1 MLVTAKEAI
10 AGLSFIVNP
19 SRKEAEI
26 VQRHV
31 ALLITLLAALLC
43 ATITLTFL
51 NGAHAQNTS
60 ASNSSTPVQPNAGSI
75 IGGPNATLP
84 ARLPELQCQGCH
96 GPGRQLPYLAGSLFH
111 NEPHKGYDH
120 SFHAQAK
127 QNGAKAAACLDC
139 HTKNGDMTTILPPSD
154 PKSTINRANIAETCG
169 RCHGD
174 KSVMQG
180 SGISNQPILAYRE
193 SVHAKAIARGNM
205 SAAVCTDC
213 HNAHDIEPAANQQST
228 IARVNIPNTCGNCHA
243 TESREFLQSIHGQAI
258 VRGVSRAPVCTDCHG
273 IHNILQPFDGTK
285 ETIKPAVG
293 TDSCAKCHEGVTLTT
308 EFGVASG
315 RVSSY
320 KDSYHGLASQLGS
333 KVVANC
339 ASCHGVHN
347 ILPSSDTRSMINSA
361 NLQQTCGQC
370 HVGASENFTKGK
382 IHFASE
388 LVSNVSTHDM
398 GARGTRIVRWIYLP
412 LIFLTIAGMVGHNLL
427 IWRKKLIAR
436 RREPRSVVRLT
447 ANQRVQHWLLLTSF
461 IALVLSGFALQYPD
475 SLLAW
480 LLGSNEFLRRVLHR
494 TAAVIMLVVG
504 VYHLLYLAFSKD
516 GRRWVKD
523 MLPKLKDMR
532 DVVGNFS
539 YYLGINRVKPKIAR
553 FGYAEKAEYWAVI
566 WGTFIMGLTGLM
578 IWFKISLFSF
588 LARWWIDI
596 ALAIHFYEAVLATLA
611 IIIWHF
617 YHVIFDPDVYPLN
630 FAFID
635 GRVPEEFYRE
645 EHELAFEQMNEPAEP
660 QVPSPGSAADA
671 IPGTA
676 EAAESFAK

>member
-1 MLVTAKEAI
+1 VRHRLVVLIIVI
-10 AGLSFIVNP
+10 AV
-19 SRKEAEI
+19 
-26 VQRHV
+26 
-31 ALLITLLAALLC
+31 LLC
-43 ATITLTFL
+43 AAVSFVALRTTR
-51 NGAHAQNTS
+51 AQTNQNQS
-60 ASNSSTPVQPNAGSI
+60 ASSTPVKPNEGAI
-75 IGGPNATLP
+75 IGGPNSSLP
-84 ARLPELQCQGCH
+84 ARPPELQCQGCH
-96 GPGRQLPYLAGSLFH
+96 GPGKQLPYLAGSLFH
-111 NEPHKGYDH
+111 NEPHNGYDH

-127 QNGAKAAACLDC
+127 QNGARAAACLDC
-139 HTKNGDMTTILPPSD
+139 HTKNGDITTILPPSD

-213 HNAHDIEPAANQQST
+213 HNAHDIEPASNQQST
-228 IARVNIPNTCGNCHA
+228 IARVNIPNTCGKCHA
-243 TESREFLQSIHGQAI
+243 TESREFMESTHGQALA
-258 VRGVSRAPVCTDCHG
+258 RGVSRTPVCTDCHG
-273 IHNILQPFDGTK
+273 IHNILHPFDGTK
-285 ETIKPAVG
+285 ETISPAVG

-347 ILPSSDTRSMINSA
+347 ILPSSDSRSMINA
-361 NLQQTCGQC
+361 GHLQQTCGQC

-388 LVSNVSTHDM
+388 LISNVSTPDM

-412 LIFLTIAGMVGHNLL
+412 LIFLTIGGMVAHNLL
-427 IWRKKLIAR
+427 VWRKKLIAR
-436 RREPRSVVRLT
+436 RRAPRSIVRLT

-480 LLGSNEFLRRVLHR
+480 LLGSNEYFRRVLHR

-504 VYHLLYLAFSKD
+504 VYHLLYLALSKD
-516 GRRWVKD
+516 GRRWVMD
-523 MLPKLKDMR
+523 MLPKLKDVR
-532 DVVGNFS
+532 DVIGNFA
-539 YYLGINRVKPKIAR
+539 YYLGLKKAKPKIAR

-566 WGTFIMGLTGLM
+566 WGTFVMGLTGLM
-578 IWFKISLFSF
+578 IWFKISFFSF

-596 ALAIHFYEAVLATLA
+596 ALSIHFYEAVLATLA
-611 IIIWHF
+611 IIVWHF
-617 YHVIFDPDVYPLN
+617 YQVIFDPDVYPVN

-635 GRVPEEFYRE
+635 GRMSEELYRE
-645 EHELAFEQMNEPAEP
+645 EHELAFEQMNAEC
-660 QVPSPGSAADA
+660 Q
-671 IPGTA
+671 A
-676 EAAESFAK
+676 EASGPQPEEPEAPVS